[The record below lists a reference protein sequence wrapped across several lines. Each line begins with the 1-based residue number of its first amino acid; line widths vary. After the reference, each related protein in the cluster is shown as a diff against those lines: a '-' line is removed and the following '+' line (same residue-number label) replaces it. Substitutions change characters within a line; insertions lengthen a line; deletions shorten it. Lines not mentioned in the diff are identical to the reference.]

1 MSGPVVGKSGCTFT
15 VEGDM
20 IVKHLLWDMADT
32 WLPTYKK
39 LREFEPRLVEVYG
52 YEDRKIYMKYIQ
64 GSTLLD
70 SMSVNYYLEACDIM
84 KNIGIYCLNNNVTFI
99 NHATQL
105 RNFMV
110 EANTNKVYMID
121 VDSFHHY

>member
-1 MSGPVVGKSGCTFT
+1 MHESGCMFS

-20 IVKHLLWDMADT
+20 FVKHLQWDIADD
-32 WLPTYKK
+32 WFSTYKK

-52 YEDRKIYMKYIQ
+52 YTDRKIYMQHIV
-64 GSTLLD
+64 GNTLLN
-70 SMSVNYYLEACDIM
+70 SMSVHSYLEACDIM
-84 KNIGIYCLNNNVTFI
+84 KSIGLFCLHNNITFI

-110 EANTNKVYMID
+110 ETGTNKVYMID